1 MQVVKKMEIAKQ
13 LETKAQTEQILEARK
28 KERILGAASNAGIMA
43 GLGAAAFVGAGVLAA
58 SSFYPR
64 FRNAQISTK
73 VSLPTM
79 AGMFMF
85 SLKYELTLISM
96 QRQGEDWEDLKP
108 KNLLENRVT
117 NMPYHHRVANL
128 LYDHPF
134 VMISSFGVPFAAYVL
149 NSQLKLKHLTL
160 SQRVMHSRVI
170 AQAGIL
176 TVAMTTMAFRE
187 YMDKRGR
194 FPGDR

>member
-1 MQVVKKMEIAKQ
+1 MAIEVAKKMELDARTQQ
-13 LETKAQTEQILEARK
+13 LLESRK
-28 KERILGAASNAGIMA
+28 KDRILGEASSAGIQA
-43 GLGAAAFVGAGVLAA
+43 GLAAVGLVGAGVVAA
-58 SSFYPR
+58 SKFYPR

-79 AGMFMF
+79 AGLFMF
-85 SLKYELTLISM
+85 SLQYELTLISM
-96 QRQGEDWEDLKP
+96 QRDGHKHEDLK
-108 KNLLENRVT
+108 KENLLENRVS
-117 NMPYHHRVANL
+117 NMPIHHRAANY

-134 VMISSFGVPFAAYVL
+134 VMISSFGFPFASYVL
-149 NSQLKLKHLTL
+149 NSQLKLKHLTI

-176 TVAMTTMAFRE
+176 TMAMTTMAFRE

>member
-1 MQVVKKMEIAKQ
+1 MELDARTQQ
-13 LETKAQTEQILEARK
+13 LLESRK
-28 KERILGAASNAGIMA
+28 KDRILGEASSAGIQA
-43 GLGAAAFVGAGVLAA
+43 GLATVGLVGAGVVAA
-58 SSFYPR
+58 SKFYPR

-79 AGMFMF
+79 AGLFMF
-85 SLKYELTLISM
+85 SLQYELTLISM
-96 QRQGEDWEDLKP
+96 QRDGHKHEDLK
-108 KNLLENRVT
+108 KEHLLENRVSS
-117 NMPYHHRVANL
+117 MPIHHRAANYM
-128 LYDHPF
+128 YDHPF
-134 VMISSFGVPFAAYVL
+134 VMISSFGCPFAGYVL
-149 NSQLKLKHLTL
+149 NSQLKLKHLTI

-176 TVAMTTMAFRE
+176 TMAMTTMAFRE

>member
-1 MQVVKKMEIAKQ
+1 MEIAKQ

-28 KERILGAASNAGIMA
+28 RERILGAASNAGIMA

-96 QRQGEDWEDLKP
+96 QRQGENWEDLKP

-117 NMPYHHRVANL
+117 NMPHHHRVANL